1 MSRCPRRLAPLTI
14 VPMKVGLVGT
24 GAIAHKHAE
33 SYREIGYTL
42 VAVSNRGVEKGR
54 EFADQYGAEFVA
66 DYRDLCR
73 RDDIDYIDVC
83 SFPDS
88 RLDITREAA
97 AAGKHVL
104 VQKPI
109 ALTLDE
115 ASEMMRLTR
124 EAGRTLGVVSQHR
137 FDDASIF
144 LKKALD
150 DGRLGKII
158 QADGYVKWHR
168 PQAYYDRPGKGTW
181 AVEGGGALI
190 NQGIHTVDLLLY
202 FAGAVGEVYANWQ
215 LAAAHEMESEDMV
228 NALLSY
234 SSGATG
240 VIQASTAIQPGYP
253 EKIEIH
259 GTEGSA
265 VIEGDQLTAFDLVEG
280 DGSDAPI
287 AHNLDSGASDP
298 GAISLE
304 PIKRQFLDFGHAI
317 REGREPNCAGGEGYA
332 ALELVLA
339 VYNAAR
345 HGRKVT
351 LT

>member
-1 MSRCPRRLAPLTI
+1 
-14 VPMKVGLVGT
+14 MKVGLVGT

-42 VAVSNRGVEKGR
+42 TAVSNRGARKGQA
-54 EFADQYGAEFVA
+54 FADQYGAEFVA
-66 DYRDLCR
+66 DYQDLCR
-73 RDDIDYIDVC
+73 RDDIDYVDVC

-88 RLDITREAA
+88 HLAVTREAV
-97 AAGKHVL
+97 AAGQHVL

-109 ALTLDE
+109 ALTLDD
-115 ASEMMRLTR
+115 ASEMMRLAR
-124 EAGRTLGVVSQHR
+124 EAERTLGVVSQHR
-137 FDDASIF
+137 FDDASVF
-144 LKKALD
+144 LKKAVD
-150 DGRLGKII
+150 GGRLGRII

-168 PQAYYDRPGKGTW
+168 PQSYYDRPGKGTW

-202 FAGAVGEVYANWQ
+202 FAGAVGEVCANWQ

-228 NALLSY
+228 NALLNY
-234 SSGATG
+234 TSGATG

-259 GTEGSA
+259 GTKGSA
-265 VIEGDQLTAFDLVEG
+265 VIEGDQLVAFDLAES

-287 AHNLDSGASDP
+287 GHNLDSGASDP
-298 GAISLE
+298 AAISLE
-304 PIKRQFLDFGHAI
+304 PIKRQFLDFGEAI
-317 REGREPNCAGGEGYA
+317 REGRKPNCAGEEGYA

-339 VYNAAR
+339 IYDAAR
-345 HGRKVT
+345 EARTVSLG
-351 LT
+351 